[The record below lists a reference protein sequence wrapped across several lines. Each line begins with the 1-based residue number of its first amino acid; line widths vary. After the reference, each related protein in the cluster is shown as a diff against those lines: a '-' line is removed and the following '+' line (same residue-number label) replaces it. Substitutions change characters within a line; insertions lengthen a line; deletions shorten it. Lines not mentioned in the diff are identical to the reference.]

1 MANIQRTLV
10 LIKPDA
16 IEKRIS
22 GLILDR
28 LDRLGLQLTG
38 AKVVSPSEEL
48 IRTHYKHLAGTPF
61 VDGVVDYMMGKYNNV
76 PNHKIYAFVFQGE
89 DAIAKVR
96 AEIGSTNPEKAAPW
110 TIRGSFGRIVDDVM
124 QNCVHASGAPDEA
137 EQEIALWFQPGEVLD
152 F

>member
-1 MANIQRTLV
+1 MATVQRTLV

-38 AKVVSPSEEL
+38 AKVVSPTEKL
-48 IRTHYKHLAGTPF
+48 IREHYKHLAGTPF

-76 PNHKIYAFVFQGE
+76 PNHKIYAFIFQGE
-89 DAIAKVR
+89 DAINKVR

-110 TIRGSFGRIVDDVM
+110 TIRGSFGRIVGDVM

-137 EQEIALWFQPGEVLD
+137 EEEIALWFKPEEILD
-152 F
+152 K